1 MEENYSNYTQP
12 SGYGKNRNIA
22 LCIIFSIITCGIYGL
37 YWMYCLN
44 EELNSLSGETN
55 ATSGAMVIIF
65 SIITCNIY
73 TWFWLY
79 KMGERCDNIK
89 QNMGRASSSSAV
101 LYLIFGLVGLNIVS
115 YALMQDTINLAV
127 GESN

>member
-1 MEENYSNYTQP
+1 MEENHNNYTRP

-101 LYLIFGLVGLNIVS
+101 LYLIFGLVGLNVVS

>member
-1 MEENYSNYTQP
+1 MEENNNYSQP
-12 SGYGKNRNIA
+12 TGYGKYRNIA
-22 LCIIFSIITCGIYGL
+22 LCIVLSIITCGIYGL

-44 EELNSLSGETN
+44 EEINSLSDEPG
-55 ATSGAMVIIF
+55 ATSGIMVIIF

-79 KMGERCDNIK
+79 KMGERCDTIK
-89 QNMGRASSSSAV
+89 QRMGRASSSSAV

-115 YALMQDTINLAV
+115 YALMQDTINQSV
-127 GESN
+127 CEQ